1 MASPS
6 LGGREGVRLLLM
18 RALVVEDD
26 PGIANGL
33 AASLRQAGYAVDLC
47 HDQASAWRALQVEPF
62 DVMLLDLG
70 LPDVDGLDL
79 LARLR
84 QPSTGARSGRT
95 LPHPDMPVLIM
106 TARDGVSD
114 RISGLDSGADDYI
127 VKPFDANELL
137 ARLRAMLRRAS
148 GRSNPV
154 IEHGDLVLDPAA
166 HTVQRAGEPVALG
179 GKEFALL
186 LTLLQA
192 RPQVLSKSRL
202 ESALYGFGEALES
215 NAIEVHVHH
224 LRRKLGESLIKT
236 VRGVGY
242 FIPRDDQASQGSPER
257 AR

>member
-1 MASPS
+1 
-6 LGGREGVRLLLM
+6 M

-26 PGIANGL
+26 AGIAGGL
-33 AASLRQAGYAVDLC
+33 QASLKQAGYAVDVCGTL
-47 HDQASAWRALQVEPF
+47 ASAWAALSVEPF

-70 LPDVDGLDL
+70 LPDGDGLDL
-79 LARLR
+79 LARVRR
-84 QPSTGARSGRT
+84 QPPPEAGRT
-95 LPHPDMPVLIM
+95 RWPRPHMPVLIM
-106 TARDGVSD
+106 TARDGESD
-114 RISGLDSGADDYI
+114 RITGLDEGADDYI

-137 ARLRAMLRRAS
+137 ARLRAMLRRAH

-154 IEHGDLVLDPAA
+154 IQHADLVIDPAA
-166 HTVQRAGEPVALG
+166 HSVLRAGQPVVLG

-192 RPQVLSKSRL
+192 SPQVLSKSRL

-215 NAIEVHVHH
+215 NAIEVHIHH

-242 FIPRDDQASQGSPER
+242 FVPPAP
-257 AR
+257 

>member
-1 MASPS
+1 MEA
-6 LGGREGVRLLLM
+6 LENM

-26 PGIANGL
+26 AGIAGGL
-33 AASLRQAGYAVDLC
+33 AVSLRQAGYAVDICSTL
-47 HDQASAWRALQVEPF
+47 QSAWAALSVEPF

-70 LPDVDGLDL
+70 LPDGDGLDL

-84 QPSTGARSGRT
+84 RQGANSGTQRS
-95 LPHPDMPVLIM
+95 LPAGDMPVLIM
-106 TARDGVSD
+106 TARDGVD
-114 RISGLDSGADDYI
+114 NCISGLDSGADDYI

-148 GRSNPV
+148 GRSKPV
-154 IEHGDLVLDPAA
+154 IEHGDLVLDPA
-166 HTVQRAGEPVALG
+166 TRQVERAGRVVPLG

-192 RPQVLSKSRL
+192 RPQVLSKARL

-242 FIPRDDQASQGSPER
+242 FIPRQDDPADR
-257 AR
+257 AGVV

>member
-1 MASPS
+1 
-6 LGGREGVRLLLM
+6 M

-26 PGIANGL
+26 AGIAAGL
-33 AASLRQAGYAVDLC
+33 SASLRAAGYAVDVCGTLG
-47 HDQASAWRALQVEPF
+47 SAWSALVVEPF

-70 LPDVDGLDL
+70 LPDGEGLDL

-84 QPSTGARSGRT
+84 RQGERPSAAPQWPR
-95 LPHPDMPVLIM
+95 PDMPVLIM

-127 VKPFDANELL
+127 VKPFDANEVL
-137 ARLRAMLRRAS
+137 ARLRAMLRRAG
-148 GRSNPV
+148 GRSRPV
-154 IEHGDLVLDPAA
+154 IEHGDLVVDPAA
-166 HTVQRAGEPVALG
+166 HTVLRAGELVPLG

-192 RPQVLSKSRL
+192 RPLVLSKARL

-224 LRRKLGESLIKT
+224 LRRKLGDQLIKT

-242 FIPRDDQASQGSPER
+242 FVPRDDATPGG
-257 AR
+257 AA

>member
-1 MASPS
+1 
-6 LGGREGVRLLLM
+6 
-18 RALVVEDD
+18 VVEDD
-26 PGIANGL
+26 PGIASGL
-33 AASLRQAGYAVDLC
+33 SQSLRQAGYAVDVC
-47 HDQASAWRALQVEPF
+47 ASVHSAWTALRVEPF

-70 LPDVDGLDL
+70 LPDGDGLDL

-84 QPSTGARSGRT
+84 GHADRASQPDL
-95 LPHPDMPVLIM
+95 LPRRDMPVLIM

-166 HTVQRAGEPVALG
+166 RTVELAGQPVALG
-179 GKEFALL
+179 GREFALL

-192 RPQVLSKSRL
+192 RPQVLSKARL
-202 ESALYGFGEALES
+202 ESALYGFGEALDS

-242 FIPRDDQASQGSPER
+242 FIPREVVPAAASNRVDP
-257 AR
+257 A

>member
-1 MASPS
+1 
-6 LGGREGVRLLLM
+6 M

-26 PGIANGL
+26 PGIASGL
-33 AASLRQAGYAVDLC
+33 CGSLRQAGYAVDVCATLG
-47 HDQASAWRALQVEPF
+47 AAWAALSVEPF

-70 LPDVDGLDL
+70 LPDGDGLDL

-84 QPSTGARSGRT
+84 RQSTVHGH
-95 LPHPDMPVLIM
+95 LPHSDMPVLIM
-106 TARDGVSD
+106 TARDGVSE
-114 RISGLDSGADDYI
+114 RIGGLDSGADDYL

-148 GRSNPV
+148 GRSHPV
-154 IEHGDLVLDPAA
+154 IEHGALVLDPAN
-166 HTVQRAGEPVALG
+166 HTVQLAGQPVALG
-179 GKEFALL
+179 GREFALL

-202 ESALYGFGEALES
+202 ESALYGFDEALES

-242 FIPRDDQASQGSPER
+242 FIPSDPGAAASPRS
-257 AR
+257 A

>member
-1 MASPS
+1 
-6 LGGREGVRLLLM
+6 M

-26 PGIANGL
+26 AGIAGGL
-33 AASLRQAGYAVDLC
+33 QASLKQAGYAVDVCGTL
-47 HDQASAWRALQVEPF
+47 ASAWSALSVEPF
-62 DVMLLDLG
+62 DVVLLDLG
-70 LPDVDGLDL
+70 LPDGDGLDL
-79 LARLR
+79 LARVRR
-84 QPSTGARSGRT
+84 QPPPEAGRAAAER
-95 LPHPDMPVLIM
+95 PDLPVLIM

-114 RISGLDSGADDYI
+114 RITGLDEGADDYI

-137 ARLRAMLRRAS
+137 ARLRAMLRRAH

-154 IEHGDLVLDPAA
+154 IQHGDLVVDPAA
-166 HTVQRAGEPVALG
+166 HTVLRAGQPVVLG

-192 RPQVLSKSRL
+192 SPQVLSKSRL

-215 NAIEVHVHH
+215 NAIEVHIHH

-242 FIPRDDQASQGSPER
+242 FVPPAP
-257 AR
+257 

>member
-1 MASPS
+1 
-6 LGGREGVRLLLM
+6 M

-26 PGIANGL
+26 PGIASGL
-33 AASLRQAGYAVDLC
+33 VASLRQGGYAVDHCATL
-47 HDQASAWRALQVEPF
+47 ANAWAALSVEPF

-70 LPDVDGLDL
+70 LPDGDGLDL

-84 QPSTGARSGRT
+84 RASSGPSGAG
-95 LPHPDMPVLIM
+95 PQPDMPVLIM

-148 GRSNPV
+148 GRSGPV
-154 IEHGDLVLDPAA
+154 IQHGDIALDPAA
-166 HTVQRAGEPVALG
+166 HTVQRAGVAVSLG
-179 GKEFALL
+179 AKEFALL

-192 RPQVLSKSRL
+192 SPNVLSKSRL

-215 NAIEVHVHH
+215 NALEVHVHH

-242 FIPRDDQASQGSPER
+242 CVPAAPDGKPATSAP
-257 AR
+257 

>member
-1 MASPS
+1 
-6 LGGREGVRLLLM
+6 M

-26 PGIANGL
+26 PGIASGL
-33 AASLRQAGYAVDLC
+33 ELALRRAGYAVDLC
-47 HDQASAWRALQVEPF
+47 GTRDAAWHALSVEPF
-62 DVMLLDLG
+62 DVLLLDLG
-70 LPDVDGLDL
+70 LPDGEGLDL

-84 QPSTGARSGRT
+84 RRSAPTAGRET
-95 LPHPDMPVLIM
+95 LPHHDMPVLIM

-137 ARLRAMLRRAS
+137 ARLRAMLRRAG
-148 GRSNPV
+148 GRSSPV
-154 IEHGDLVLDPAA
+154 IEHGELVVDPAN
-166 HTVQRAGEPVALG
+166 HTVRRAGELVALG

-192 RPQVLSKSRL
+192 RPQVLSKARL

-215 NAIEVHVHH
+215 NAIEVHIHH
-224 LRRKLGESLIKT
+224 LRRKLGESLIRT

-242 FIPRDDQASQGSPER
+242 FVPQDGLVPAPPAR
-257 AR
+257 ATRE

>member
-1 MASPS
+1 
-6 LGGREGVRLLLM
+6 M
-18 RALVVEDD
+18 RVLVVEDD

-33 AASLRQAGYAVDLC
+33 AATLRKAGYAVDVCGELGAAWTALC
-47 HDQASAWRALQVEPF
+47 VEPF
-62 DVMLLDLG
+62 DLMLLDLG
-70 LPDVDGLDL
+70 LPDGDGLDL
-79 LARLR
+79 LARVR
-84 QPSTGARSGRT
+84 GDGRAQAHDR
-95 LPHPDMPVLIM
+95 LPHADMPVLIM

-114 RISGLDSGADDYI
+114 RVSGLDGGADDYI
-127 VKPFDANELL
+127 VKPFDSAEVL
-137 ARLRAMLRRAS
+137 ARLRAMLRRAG

-166 HTVQRAGEPVALG
+166 HTVHRAGELVPLG

-192 RPQVLSKSRL
+192 RPNVLSKSRL

-215 NAIEVHVHH
+215 NALEVHVHH

-242 FIPRDDQASQGSPER
+242 FVPPIDGASDRQPRS
-257 AR
+257 